1 MKNYKLKIALLASTV
16 FFASCSNDFL
26 DEKPTTTLP
35 LETAITSELTLKT
48 AVNGLYNMMQNTGDL
63 SLNSSLVTQSSYGG
77 LILTFN
83 ELLADNGFV
92 GLKNSNRFSTTRSKD
107 LSFYVATNGDVANL
121 WNSLYR
127 IISNANLVIEK
138 DGQIGD
144 DLNTS
149 IKPENYFAQ
158 AYTVRA
164 LAYLQL
170 ASLYCDNYGETNQE
184 LGLPLVDKFDIQVKK
199 SRSTVKQTYDFIL
212 ADLKKA
218 EKSILTVY
226 PDSPAGENSKRL
238 TLNALNMIY
247 ARYYL
252 AVKDYPNAQLYAEKV
267 LPNFKGLSIDKVK
280 DYFSVSSEGELDETI
295 FQLDNNSKDLP
306 SSNDGLL
313 ATWSSAGTYKQN
325 FATRAFYNKL
335 GSDDVRKDT
344 WYQNNT
350 FVQTLGDNPK
360 PIDVLKYTSF
370 ERDIVVFRRS
380 EAVFIR
386 LEALYHTNPALALTE
401 LNTWVKTN
409 RAPSYAYAGAGSALL
424 DEILF
429 QKNAELFL
437 EGTRRTDLKRNN
449 IGFTNSQT
457 QVAITSDKK
466 QFRFLPIPQSELNNN
481 PNMVQNP
488 GY

>member
-1 MKNYKLKIALLASTV
+1 MKNYKLKIALLASTI

-48 AVNGLYNMMQNTGDL
+48 AVNGLYNMMQTTGDL
-63 SLNSSLVTQSSYGG
+63 TLNSSTVTQSSYGG
-77 LILTFN
+77 LILTLN

-127 IISNANLVIEK
+127 IIGNANLVIEK

-158 AYTVRA
+158 AYAVRA

-218 EKSILTVY
+218 EKSIL
-226 PDSPAGENSKRL
+226 SKYEGDANTKNM
-238 TLNALNMIY
+238 TLHALNMVY

-252 AVKDYPNAQLYAEKV
+252 AIKDYPNAQLYADKV
-267 LPNFKGLSIDKVK
+267 LANFSGLSKDKVAN
-280 DYFSVSSEGELDETI
+280 YFNVSSEGEGEETI
-295 FQLDNNSKDLP
+295 FQLDNNAKDLP

-335 GSDDVRKDT
+335 GNADVRKNT
-344 WYQNNT
+344 WYQNNS
-350 FVQTLGDNPK
+350 FVQGLGDNPK

-409 RAPSYAYAGAGSALL
+409 RDPAYAYAGTGTAVL